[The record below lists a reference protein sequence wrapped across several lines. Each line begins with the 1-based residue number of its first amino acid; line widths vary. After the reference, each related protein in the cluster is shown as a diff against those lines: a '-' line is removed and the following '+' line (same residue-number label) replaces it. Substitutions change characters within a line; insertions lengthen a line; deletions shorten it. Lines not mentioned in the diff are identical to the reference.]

1 MATDIVTNPDQ
12 SFASLVNYKSYVALL
27 DFDPGTNAFTA
38 TVLNSNDANYLGD
51 IVWSKVDVGHYKGV
65 RAGAFTVNKTHAT
78 ITNSKDCDR
87 GFVINI
93 NWEFPTDQI
102 DVYTGYASDNS
113 PDDYTLNRTPV
124 VINVYS

>member
-27 DFDPGTNAFTA
+27 DWDSGTNECIV

-51 IVWSKVDVGHYKGV
+51 IVWSRVGVGHYKGV
-65 RAGAFTVNKTHAT
+65 KAGAFTVDKTHAT
-78 ITNSKDCDR
+78 ITNSRDCDR
-87 GFVINI
+87 GFVINFY
-93 NWEFPTDQI
+93 WEFPTDQI
-102 DVYTGYASDNS
+102 DVFVGYASDNS
-113 PDDYTLNRTPV
+113 PDDALNKTPI